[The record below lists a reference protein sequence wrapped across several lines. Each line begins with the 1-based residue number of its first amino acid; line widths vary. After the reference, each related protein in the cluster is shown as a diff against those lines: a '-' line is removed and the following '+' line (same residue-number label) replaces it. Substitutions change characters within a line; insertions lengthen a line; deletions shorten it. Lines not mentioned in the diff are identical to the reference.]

1 MTSPATT
8 AAIDAAS
15 FEQLQQQYPE
25 HWQRVGPRVVTAT
38 ASGQQGLLRF
48 VQQQQAA
55 ATLARTALQRSG
67 RHADTAVTQ
76 LIEARLALLATATVL
91 QAAAVELSTTSP
103 GAGSVGPQRFGW
115 WSGTVINR
123 LLFVRGRGLQ
133 RVPVDIRLFRALW
146 PLVPQRR
153 LLMPMVQ
160 PHGIYCFYSRQFV
173 DELKALIGTRSCVE
187 IAAGDGTLTRF
198 LRHNGVNVTAYDDH
212 SWAHTIDFPDDVAQL
227 DAVEVLQRHRPQV
240 VLCSFPPADN
250 RFEERI
256 FKTASVEAYVV
267 VTTKHRGTS
276 GNARAWQEQTAFVG
290 GPDAHLSSLIV
301 PPELDPEVHVYRR
314 TP

>member
-1 MTSPATT
+1 M
-8 AAIDAAS
+8 
-15 FEQLQQQYPE
+15 
-25 HWQRVGPRVVTAT
+25 TAT
-38 ASGQQGLLRF
+38 GAGQQALLRF
-48 VQQQQAA
+48 VQQQQAE
-55 ATLARTALQRSG
+55 ATLARKALQRPG
-67 RHADTAVTQ
+67 RHVDSAVKQ

-91 QAAAVELSTTSP
+91 QAAATQLSTTTP
-103 GAGSVGPQRFGW
+103 NADAEGPRRFGL

-123 LLFVRGRGLQ
+123 LLFARGRGLE
-133 RVPVDIRLFRALW
+133 RVAVDIRLFRALW

-160 PHGIYCFYSRQFV
+160 PQGIYCFYSRQFV
-173 DELKALIGTRSCVE
+173 DELKGLIGGRSCVE
-187 IAAGDGTLTRF
+187 VAAGDGTLTRF
-198 LRHNGVNVTAYDDH
+198 LRNAGVNVAAYDDH

-256 FKTASVEAYVV
+256 FKTASVETYVV

-276 GNARAWQEQTAFVG
+276 GNWRAWQEQTAFVG

-301 PPELDPEVHVYRR
+301 PPELDSEVHVYQRK
-314 TP
+314 P

>member
-1 MTSPATT
+1 MHPHPDT
-8 AAIDAAS
+8 AAIDSAS
-15 FEQLQQQYPE
+15 LEQLQAKYPA
-25 HWQRVGPRVVTAT
+25 HWQRVGPRVVSAT
-38 ASGQQGLLRF
+38 AAGQHGLLRF
-48 VQQQQAA
+48 VQQQQAEA
-55 ATLARTALQRSG
+55 KLARTMLQRSG
-67 RHADTAVTQ
+67 RHADSAVKQ
-76 LIEARLALLATATVL
+76 LIEARLALLATSTILQSAAT
-91 QAAAVELSTTSP
+91 QLSTTAP
-103 GAGSVGPQRFGW
+103 DRAGERPQRFGL

-123 LLFVRGRGLQ
+123 LLFARGQTLE

-153 LLMPMVQ
+153 LLMPLVQ
-160 PHGIYCFYSRQFV
+160 PKGIYCFYSRQFV
-173 DELKALIGTRSCVE
+173 DELKQIIGTRSCVE

-198 LRHNGVNVTAYDDH
+198 LRNAGVDVAAYDDH

-256 FKTASVEAYVV
+256 FKTASVETYVV
-267 VTTKHRGTS
+267 VTAKHRGTS
-276 GNARAWQEQTAFVG
+276 GNARAWQEQTAFAG
-290 GPDAHLSSLIV
+290 GPDVRLSSLIV

-314 TP
+314 KA